1 MMDAEATC
9 ERINF
14 NRWKQTLVISNGKT
28 DSVDETSRQSGP
40 ETSRFWCVNGFSR
53 QLLKFAVKKY
63 IPVNNV

>member
-14 NRWKQTLVISNGKT
+14 NRRKQTLVISNGKADT
-28 DSVDETSRQSGP
+28 VDETSRQSGP

-53 QLLKFAVKKY
+53 QLLKLAVKKY